1 MWTDGSDG
9 PNDKKTSKSLS
20 DSMLGPVALIFGA
33 LLVNYLR
40 EKMWSLKR
48 ISFIY

>member
-1 MWTDGSDG
+1 MEVMAQMI
-9 PNDKKTSKSLS
+9 KRTSKSLS

-40 EKMWSLKR
+40 EKM
-48 ISFIY
+48 